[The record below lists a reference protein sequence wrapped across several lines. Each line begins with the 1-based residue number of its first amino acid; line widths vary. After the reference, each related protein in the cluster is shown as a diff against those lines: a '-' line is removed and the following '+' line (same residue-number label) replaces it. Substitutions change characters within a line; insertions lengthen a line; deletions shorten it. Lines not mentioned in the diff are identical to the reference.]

1 VQTTNQTT
9 TILIAFALGFA
20 FALLLSRRP
29 QIINE
34 GYNGAKV
41 DSLIYLNTLRADTV
55 GYLRDTIALLNYK
68 DSVVRYRYNEHLEAS
83 KRRIDSI
90 TYWTNEDVD
99 RWLCENYGYCQ

>member
-1 VQTTNQTT
+1 MRWVGGTE
-9 TILIAFALGFA
+9 LIVAFALGFA

-34 GYNGAKV
+34 GYDGAKV

-90 TYWTNEDVD
+90 TYWSSEDVD